1 LDDVII
7 IGSGPAAWTAA
18 IYSCRANLK
27 ATVIAGTVWGGQL
40 MLTTKVENFPGFPD
54 GILGPELME
63 NMRKQAEGFGANIIY
78 EDATKVDFSSRQFKV
93 QVGDKDYEG
102 RSVIIATGASAKW
115 LGLKSE
121 ERLRGKGVSSCA
133 TCDGIFFK
141 DRPVIVVG
149 GGDTAIEEALSLA
162 KIASHVTVVHRR
174 DQLRASKMLQQR
186 AFKDERITFM
196 WNTEVIDILGDKKVE
211 GMHVRDVKTALES
224 VLSCEGVFVAIGH
237 QPNTDLFRGQIEL
250 DTKEYI
256 ITRDGTRTSVE
267 GVFAAGDVQDFRY
280 RQAVTAA
287 GMGCKA
293 AIDVERW
300 LQLGVL

>member
-1 LDDVII
+1 
-7 IGSGPAAWTAA
+7 
-18 IYSCRANLK
+18 
-27 ATVIAGTVWGGQL
+27 
-40 MLTTKVENFPGFPD
+40 MLTTEVENFPGFPD

-93 QVGDKDYEG
+93 QVGDKVYEG

-141 DRPVIVVG
+141 DKPVVVIG
-149 GGDTAIEEALSLA
+149 GGDTAMEEALSLA

-186 AFKDERITFM
+186 AFKDERITFI

-224 VLSCEGVFVAIGH
+224 VLLCEGVFVAIGH

-256 ITRDGTRTSVE
+256 ITHDGTRTSVE